1 MKHSE
6 KNSSIEQQV
15 VFAVSFAVSAI
26 SRLKAC
32 SHEPPDSV
40 ESYLTFRRIREGIFD
55 PPARL
60 FHREIGFS
68 PFPRLLLLFVPLL
81 RATNLE
87 KVKSG
92 VDTLG
97 MRMFAFFTNLPILSE

>member
-6 KNSSIEQQV
+6 RNSSIEQQV
-15 VFAVSFAVSAI
+15 VLAVSFVVSAI

-32 SHEPPDSV
+32 SHESLRLV
-40 ESYLTFRRIREGIFD
+40 ESYLTFRQIRGGIFD

-60 FHREIGFS
+60 FYLEIGFS
-68 PFPRLLLLFVPLL
+68 PSPLLLFVPLL

-92 VDTLG
+92 NANVCL
-97 MRMFAFFTNLPILSE
+97 FFTNLPILSE